1 MAEKPNSLIQEI
13 QAKAPDSMPNS
24 VKFWELRN
32 EGLSLCPSELSSQAK
47 TMFHRTV
54 QRENWARANHEGI
67 YVKQEK

>member
-47 TMFHRTV
+47 TM
-54 QRENWARANHEGI
+54 
-67 YVKQEK
+67 KQTPQNSTAWELG